1 MSFAATHLV
10 GFGAIRDA
18 AAGGKVLAYQTNAAD
33 PANLTTYTF
42 SAQAIGTAA
51 SDRYVIV
58 GVAGSNTASEPS
70 TVTVGGVSATKVVGT
85 AGGNHSAGLWVA
97 LVTSGSTADIVV
109 TWPGSIDRC
118 AIGVWSSTGL
128 SSVTPSN
135 TATSNATPGSCT
147 VTTLAG
153 GFAIAFSHLGYGTVT
168 WSGTGVTQ
176 DFNTSIEAS
185 VKNTGASAATDGTNL
200 TFTAT
205 YSTTFDATTRP
216 MVAASF

>member
-1 MSFAATHLV
+1 MLQVNNLV
-10 GFGAIRDA
+10 GFGGFTA
-18 AAGGKVLAYQTNAAD
+18 AAGGKVLTYQTSTSDSTNASS
-33 PANLTTYTF
+33 YTF
-42 SAQAIGTAA
+42 TAQAIGTAA
-51 SDRYVIV
+51 ADRYVIV
-58 GVAGSNTASEPS
+58 GAAGSNTASEPS
-70 TVTVGGVSATKVVGT
+70 SVTVGGVSATKAVGT

-118 AIGVWSSTGL
+118 AIGVWSATGL

-135 TATSNATPGSCT
+135 TATSNASPGSCT
-147 VTTLAG
+147 VTTLAD
-153 GFAIAFSHLGYGTVT
+153 GFAIAYSHLGYGTVT

-185 VKNTGASAATDGTNL
+185 VKNTGASAPTTGSNL
-200 TFTAT
+200 TFTST
-205 YSTTFDATTRP
+205 YSATFDGTTRP